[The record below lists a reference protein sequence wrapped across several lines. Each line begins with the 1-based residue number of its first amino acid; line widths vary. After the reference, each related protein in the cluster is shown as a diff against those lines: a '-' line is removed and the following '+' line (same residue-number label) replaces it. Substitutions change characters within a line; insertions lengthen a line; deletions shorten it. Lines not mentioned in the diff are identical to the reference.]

1 MKFNEIL
8 EKANNLEIEIL
19 GVSDYFQDFQMKD
32 SQEFQILGFSGFSNE
47 RFSGVSDEKSEIYS
61 MKITLFSCT
70 LRKKCDFIV

>member
-32 SQEFQILGFSGFSNE
+32 SQEFQ
-47 RFSGVSDEKSEIYS
+47 
-61 MKITLFSCT
+61 MKKA
-70 LRKKCDFIV
+70 RFIV